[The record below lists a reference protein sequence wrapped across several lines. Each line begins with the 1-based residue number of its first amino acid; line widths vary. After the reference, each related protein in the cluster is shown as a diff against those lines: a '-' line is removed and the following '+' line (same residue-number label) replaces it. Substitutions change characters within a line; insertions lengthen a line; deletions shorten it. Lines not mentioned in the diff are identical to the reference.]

1 MKKPLLHALAHT
13 YDVCERATIAETD
26 TVRVHTLLLT
36 AGQSVPW
43 HRHSAVDDTFVCL
56 SGSMVVLTDDDRT
69 ETALQPGE
77 MVTVSAGVG
86 HSVLP
91 VTGAGT
97 KFLLIQ
103 ATGRHDYI
111 PLLDLA

>member
-1 MKKPLLHALAHT
+1 MKEPILHALAHT
-13 YDVCERATIAETD
+13 YDVEERETIAETD

-36 AGQSVPW
+36 ADQTVPW
-43 HRHSAVDDTFVCL
+43 HKHTLVDDTFVCL
-56 SGSMVVLTDDDRT
+56 SGPMVVLTDGD
-69 ETALQPGE
+69 EAEIMLEPGD
-77 MVTVSAGVG
+77 MFTVSAGIG

-91 VTGAGT
+91 TTDAGT

-111 PLLDLA
+111 PLPNPA